1 LFFPL
6 YGKNLELHDF
16 PQQVYARQFSTDY
29 FEKNIKL
36 RSNGN
41 IHVSESYF
49 PRFNY
54 NKSTQFF
61 KVSVPTGE
69 YRMKQEPVFFNGWN
83 WLGRKDRFIISGLEK
98 KGLEERGN
106 FGFNQQFGVP
116 ADLDRNEIVDLSLD
130 YEIKGIL
137 EKDEQFYSLKYPVWT
152 PNEEPLKNGLIRLE
166 FEDPP
171 SGQIIGW
178 LKTKSGKIVR
188 ELDSRDGKLEVHIP
202 SEFVNTDLYLETSV
216 SASSVAGYGVIQ
228 KLPMVWYNNMPLF
241 LSLILFFCTFI
252 LWKIF
257 GRDIPGVIMARYR
270 PPEGMTP
277 AEAGFLWDE
286 KLHSKD
292 LVSLIYYWAVKGHL
306 NIRQLSTKKKN
317 RDYEFTKLHELPGSV
332 EKFESTIFDGIFASG
347 DKVKLSDLKYKFY
360 VSFDLARKQF
370 KKFQRKRGYYVRGTK
385 GFGLFMVITGV
396 ILSLIAIGFFI
407 AGLFDGDF
415 RYGIPLVVAA
425 VSLIVFGRIMPRMN
439 NKARLLVDHLMGFR
453 EFIRSAETERL
464 EVLIKED
471 PSYFG
476 LTLPF
481 AIVMGEGDAW
491 AAKFDD
497 LITVPPEWYQGY
509 DGSSYSTSLFVN
521 DISDSM
527 HVMRGTFN
535 AVPAPKSS
543 GRSSS
548 WSGSSSFGG
557 GFSSGGG
564 FGGGGGSSW

>member
-1 LFFPL
+1 
-6 YGKNLELHDF
+6 
-16 PQQVYARQFSTDY
+16 
-29 FEKNIKL
+29 
-36 RSNGN
+36 
-41 IHVSESYF
+41 
-49 PRFNY
+49 
-54 NKSTQFF
+54 
-61 KVSVPTGE
+61 
-69 YRMKQEPVFFNGWN
+69 
-83 WLGRKDRFIISGLEK
+83 
-98 KGLEERGN
+98 
-106 FGFNQQFGVP
+106 
-116 ADLDRNEIVDLSLD
+116 
-130 YEIKGIL
+130 
-137 EKDEQFYSLKYPVWT
+137 
-152 PNEEPLKNGLIRLE
+152 
-166 FEDPP
+166 
-171 SGQIIGW
+171 
-178 LKTKSGKIVR
+178 
-188 ELDSRDGKLEVHIP
+188 
-202 SEFVNTDLYLETSV
+202 
-216 SASSVAGYGVIQ
+216 
-228 KLPMVWYNNMPLF
+228 
-241 LSLILFFCTFI
+241 
-252 LWKIF
+252 
-257 GRDIPGVIMARYR
+257 
-270 PPEGMTP
+270 
-277 AEAGFLWDE
+277 
-286 KLHSKD
+286 
-292 LVSLIYYWAVKGHL
+292 
-306 NIRQLSTKKKN
+306 
-317 RDYEFTKLHELPGSV
+317 
-332 EKFESTIFDGIFASG
+332 
-347 DKVKLSDLKYKFY
+347 
-360 VSFDLARKQF
+360 
-370 KKFQRKRGYYVRGTK
+370 
-385 GFGLFMVITGV
+385 MVITGV

-453 EFIRSAETERL
+453 EFIRAAETERL